1 MRDFKIKLI
10 KNKLKI
16 MVSVKKSLTF
26 SQNNLSMKMNNDDE
40 QWWLRSDNDEQLRGL
55 KRCQDDDDKSSNT
68 PM

>member
-1 MRDFKIKLI
+1 VRDFKIKLI

-40 QWWLRSDNDEQLRGL
+40 GAIMMN
-55 KRCQDDDDKSSNT
+55 N
-68 PM
+68 